1 VKRAAWLLAGIAI
14 GAYVAQRVSESPE
27 AKRAFDETTKRA
39 RDILNSA
46 VAGWREGLAEADQE
60 LAQENA
66 RATKPTERKTAT
78 SKKPKTTQRAATKKS

>member
-27 AKRAFDETTKRA
+27 AKKAFDETTKRA
-39 RDILNSA
+39 KDILNSA

-60 LAQENA
+60 LAKESA
-66 RATKPTERKTAT
+66 KSTKPAARKSTAAT
-78 SKKPKTTQRAATKKS
+78 KPKTTQRAAIKKS

>member
-27 AKRAFDETTKRA
+27 AKKAFDETTKRA
-39 RDILNSA
+39 KDILNSA

-60 LAQENA
+60 LAKESTK
-66 RATKPTERKTAT
+66 ATKPAARKSTTAT
-78 SKKPKTTQRAATKKS
+78 KSKTTQRAAIKKS